1 MSKLSSSRA
10 NLFFVMDLT
19 HFKKHAFNTRNY
31 HILRKKCLNTEFFLV
46 HIWTLF
52 TQWCIFQA
60 NVEYFTILRRSSTVI
75 VFFTLPNAP
84 SISISLF
91 LIDFFVEYLLSS
103 MKICFE
109 VNALLKKFLSNF
121 TLLWVDVTF
130 TNSSSKASYGQ
141 HNSFSNLVNLPWYSS
156 VALFP

>member
-1 MSKLSSSRA
+1 MSKLSSSRV

-31 HILRKKCLNTEFFLV
+31 HVLRKKCLNTEFFLV

-75 VFFTLPNAP
+75 VFFTLPKAP

-91 LIDFFVEYLLSS
+91 LIDFFVEYLFAFFNENLLRSECSFKEISFKFYSFVSWSDFYKLQLQGMIWTTQQFFKSS
-103 MKICFE
+103 
-109 VNALLKKFLSNF
+109 
-121 TLLWVDVTF
+121 
-130 TNSSSKASYGQ
+130 
-141 HNSFSNLVNLPWYSS
+141 
-156 VALFP
+156 